1 MIIDSHQHPHSSVPQ
16 IMEQYGIDMSVL
28 LPVGSE
34 ALGRI
39 PQMVKESPEKYIP
52 FFWIDVGDIERS
64 IEALQAAVQDWGCK
78 GVKFQVLLQHCYPN
92 ERRLYPVYEKCS
104 ELGLVV
110 LFHSGA
116 VAFTQEFGI
125 PHITKYAHPL
135 HADEVAFDFPE
146 MSIILAHMGGNYFYE
161 ALMMAE
167 KHSNIFLDTAY
178 LPFFC
183 KRMLP
188 DVTPIQMIQRG
199 VEILG
204 PERILYAYEGLPPSV
219 IQESEMAEK
228 SKQLILGLNAMKL
241 FKLLN

>member
-64 IEALQAAVQDWGCK
+64 IEGLQAAVQDWGCK
-78 GVKFQVLLQHCYPN
+78 GVKFQVLLQHCYPD

-135 HADEVAFDFPE
+135 NTDEVAFDFPE

-161 ALMMAE
+161 ALIMAE

-219 IQESEMAEK
+219 IQESEIAEG